1 MLTTYHLSSP
11 NEISVE
17 IIEAI
22 KLAFKDKS
30 IVLTIEEE
38 IDTTSYLVSN
48 EKNIAILEKSLA
60 QDKNGEHIKIKIEDL

>member
-11 NEISVE
+11 NEISTE

-48 EKNIAILEKSLA
+48 EKNKAILEKSLS